1 MDERSKER
9 FDEIVEKTPEEL
21 SKEDI
26 GFLRARR
33 SYLKKAQV
41 EEFKSIL
48 NAEVENLSSEKETVK
63 KNAKTKK

>member
-1 MDERSKER
+1 MDERSKKR

-21 SKEDI
+21 SEKDI

-48 NAEVENLSSEKETVK
+48 DAKVENLSSDKETVK